1 MLKWSVTVSNP
12 NLQNSITLI
21 RIKKMNSEAKAGFH
35 GVVVSTLDFE
45 SSDLGSTPGGTSFAF
60 HINFFA
66 SN

>member
-1 MLKWSVTVSNP
+1 
-12 NLQNSITLI
+12 
-21 RIKKMNSEAKAGFH
+21 MNSEAKAGFH